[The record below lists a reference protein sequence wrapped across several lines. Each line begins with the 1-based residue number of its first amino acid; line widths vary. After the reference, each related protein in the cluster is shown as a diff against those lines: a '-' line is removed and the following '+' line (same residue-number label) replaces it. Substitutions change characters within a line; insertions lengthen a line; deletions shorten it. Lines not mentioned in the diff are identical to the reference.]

1 MERVVLVCFVLQN
14 SFAFYLTCIV
24 IFHVLLIA
32 CYVLSLLCFVALPY
46 FKLLFIFLNIMLF
59 DPSMS

>member
-1 MERVVLVCFVLQN
+1 MPVLFVLQN

-32 CYVLSLLCFVALPY
+32 CYVLLGFVLLLCLILPERY
-46 FKLLFIFLNIMLF
+46 AF
-59 DPSMS
+59 